1 MPCISQWRDMWHQ
14 FGRSAPDAVFQD
26 LMDRYSEPH
35 RRYHTIQHLDEC
47 LAKLCEIKPVALRP
61 REIEFALWFHD
72 AIYDVKRQDNE
83 QRSAERARSTL
94 LDAGL
99 IATAERVHALIMV
112 TRHDA
117 VPKNIDERV
126 LVDVDLSILGANVDR
141 FDEYERQVREE
152 YAWIPGSL
160 FRVKRRKILVRFLE
174 RPRIFN
180 TDEFFNKYEAQA
192 RANLQR
198 SIERLGG

>member
-26 LMDRYSEPH
+26 LMFRYSEPH

-47 LAKLCEIKPVALRP
+47 LARLCEIESVALRP

-83 QRSAERARSTL
+83 QRSAEWARSTL

-99 IATAERVHALIMV
+99 IAT
-112 TRHDA
+112 
-117 VPKNIDERV
+117 
-126 LVDVDLSILGANVDR
+126 
-141 FDEYERQVREE
+141 
-152 YAWIPGSL
+152 
-160 FRVKRRKILVRFLE
+160 
-174 RPRIFN
+174 
-180 TDEFFNKYEAQA
+180 
-192 RANLQR
+192 
-198 SIERLGG
+198 